1 MPVTITVRF
10 QVADVTK
17 AIQSMNAHAED
28 LERITQDAR
37 SKGCLSH
44 RFVAGQSELVA
55 IDEWE
60 SADQFK
66 SFFEDNAEI
75 RAISSESGATGPP
88 TVAVY
93 ESADVPGNF

>member
-10 QVADVTK
+10 QVADVAK
-17 AIQSMNAHAED
+17 ALQTMNAHAQD
-28 LERITQDAR
+28 LERITLDAR

-55 IDEWE
+55 IDEWG

-66 SFFEDNAEI
+66 SFFEDNAAI
-75 RAISSESGATGPP
+75 RAISTESGAAGPP

-93 ESADVPGNF
+93 QSVDVPGNF